1 MKLLKDAILSIV
13 DPETGEVI
21 HEWVTTEEPHIVEG
35 LIEGRKYILRE
46 DKAPA
51 GYEKARDVQFVAGE
65 DNEVVMVDKRSVVVS
80 VKTGDDTPYWLPLA
94 MGLICLAAAAGAVAA
109 VMVRRSK

>member
-1 MKLLKDAILSIV
+1 
-13 DPETGEVI
+13 
-21 HEWVTTEEPHIVEG
+21 
-35 LIEGRKYILRE
+35 
-46 DKAPA
+46 
-51 GYEKARDVQFVAGE
+51 
-65 DNEVVMVDKRSVVVS
+65 MVDKQSVVVS